1 MYFLHYIPVQISE
14 YFRILCFRI
23 LNILAIN
30 SNIVNK
36 QNHLKIVTKNIY
48 IKAHST
54 ITQL

>member
-54 ITQL
+54 IIQV